1 MSFIE
6 ENVIFGFVADVGAK
20 VLADYAVPVGA
31 VLLIEFLFDMFGHEI
46 FHFEV
51 VDGIFGLNEWHF
63 TSFMASAIMSD
74 PSGISMMFYFLI
86 ASVAIL

>member
-46 FHFEV
+46 FHF
-51 VDGIFGLNEWHF
+51 
-63 TSFMASAIMSD
+63 
-74 PSGISMMFYFLI
+74 
-86 ASVAIL
+86 